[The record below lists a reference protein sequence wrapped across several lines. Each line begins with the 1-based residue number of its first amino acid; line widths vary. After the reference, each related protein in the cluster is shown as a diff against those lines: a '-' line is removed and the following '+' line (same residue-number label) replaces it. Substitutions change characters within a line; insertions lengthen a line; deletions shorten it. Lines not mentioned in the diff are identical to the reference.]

1 MYMLNYDFLRQEVK
15 VAVKEALQEFNA
27 EAKVVR
33 LTPAARYLTRSQ
45 TAEYLGISEKT
56 VDLWARTGKLK
67 RSYIKGSPRF
77 DREWIDQSFDDLKKY
92 KRTI

>member
-67 RSYIKGSPRF
+67 RKYFGKAPRF
-77 DREWIDQSFDDLKKY
+77 DRDAIDLSFGDLKKHS
-92 KRTI
+92 RPA